1 MPSSLTLPDP
11 IAAYFV
17 ADTQGP
23 DQVAQCFTPKAGVND
38 NDEIFTGR
46 DAIRAW
52 KAAASARFA
61 YTTEPFAL
69 EQDSGHHIVS
79 GRVTGNFPG
88 SPVNLRYRFRL
99 ERGLIASLE
108 ITA

>member
-1 MPSSLTLPDP
+1 MPDLNLPEP
-11 IAAYFV
+11 IAAYFA
-17 ADTQGP
+17 ADRQNP
-23 DQVAQCFTPKAGVND
+23 DALARCFTAQATVKDQGRTH
-38 NDEIFTGR
+38 TGL

-52 KAAASARFA
+52 KAAESARFA
-61 YTTEPFAL
+61 YTTEPYAL
-69 EQDSGHHIVS
+69 EQDNGHHIVG

-88 SPVNLRYRFRL
+88 SPVNLRYRFLL

>member
-1 MPSSLTLPDP
+1 MTTLNLPEP
-11 IAAYFV
+11 IAAYFS
-17 ADTQGP
+17 ADRQNP
-23 DQVAQCFTPKAGVND
+23 DALARCFTAQATVK
-38 NDEIFTGR
+38 DEGRTHTGL

-52 KAAASARFA
+52 KASASTQYA

-69 EQDSGHHIVS
+69 DQDNGHHIVS
-79 GRVTGNFPG
+79 SRVAGNFPG

-99 ERGLIASLE
+99 ERGLIASLD